1 MYYHA
6 SQTGDIKVLEPRISN
21 HNIPL
26 IYFSEKRENVLVY
39 LSNAIEKY
47 CKESGFVHNGKWHK
61 WASYGFESDGTLI
74 IDEYYP
80 NALID
85 TYKGVSGYIYS
96 AENVSVNE
104 DRINISS
111 AVTTSEPVVVTNVE
125 FIEDAYDEIIRA
137 AETGL
142 IKIRRYEEMSDK
154 MLRWIEKTIRD
165 EYKNAENETDYR
177 HFLKAK
183 FSFLNDNKFNGE

>member
-6 SQTGDIKVLEPRISN
+6 SQTGGIRVLEPRISN

-26 IYFSEKRENVLVY
+26 IYFSTKRENVLVY

-61 WASYGFESDGTLI
+61 WASYGFDSDGVLVL
-74 IDEYYP
+74 DEYYP
-80 NALID
+80 NATED

-96 AENVSVNE
+96 AENVCVNE
-104 DRINISS
+104 ECININN
-111 AVTTSEPVVVTNVE
+111 AVTSSLPVTVSGVE
-125 FIEDAYDEIIRA
+125 FIEDAY
-137 AETGL
+137 AELIDAEKAGL
-142 IKIRRYEEMSDK
+142 IKIRRYEEMSGK
-154 MLRWIEKTIRD
+154 MLRWIEKTIRN
-165 EYKNAENETDYR
+165 EYSGAENEPDYR

-183 FSFLNDNKFNGE
+183 FSFLNDNIFNGE

>member
-6 SQTGDIKVLEPRISN
+6 SQAGDIKVLEPRISN

-61 WASYGFESDGTLI
+61 WASYGFDSDGVLVL
-74 IDEYYP
+74 DEYYP
-80 NALID
+80 NATED

-96 AENVSVNE
+96 AENVCVNE
-104 DRINISS
+104 DSININN
-111 AVTTSEPVVVTNVE
+111 AVTSSVPVPVSGVE
-125 FIEDAYDEIIRA
+125 FIEDAY
-137 AETGL
+137 AELLDAEKAGL
-142 IKIRRYEEMSDK
+142 IKIRRYEGK
-154 MLRWIEKTIRD
+154 MLGWIEKTIKS
-165 EYKNAENETDYR
+165 EYENSEKEPDYR
-177 HFLKAK
+177 YFLKEK
-183 FSFLNDNKFNGE
+183 FSFLNSAF